1 LLSDEGIIYMKVL
14 VIGSGGR
21 EHALVKKISQSKK
34 LSKLFVAP
42 GNAGMQ
48 DLAEVINIKADEI
61 EKLADFAKENEV
73 DLTIV
78 GPEAPLV
85 KGIVDLFEERNLKI
99 FGPNKKA
106 ASLEASKIFTKDLC
120 KKYNI
125 PTADYMVF
133 DDSKKA
139 KRYIDKCNKPQ
150 VIKADGLA
158 AGKGVV
164 VAADKEEAKAAI
176 DLMMEEK
183 AFGDAA
189 KKVTIEERLYGEEA
203 SILVLCDGEH
213 ICPLATSQDHKQI
226 YDEDRGPNTGGMGA
240 YSPAPII
247 DDGLYEDIMRDIIRP
262 TIYALKEE
270 GINYKGVLYA
280 GLMMTESGPQLLEY
294 NVRFG
299 DPETQ
304 AILTRI
310 ESDFLVALEAA
321 VDGKLDEV
329 EIKWDERSCIC
340 VVIASGGYPGNY
352 EKGIEIK
359 GLKKAGKQKNVI
371 VYHAG
376 TKKENEKIYTN
387 GGRVLG
393 VTALGEDITQAI
405 DRAYKAIEYIH
416 FDKMYYRKD
425 IGHKAVGK

>member
-1 LLSDEGIIYMKVL
+1 MKVL

-34 LSKLFVAP
+34 LSKLYVAP
-42 GNAGMQ
+42 GNGGMQ
-48 DLAEVINIKADEI
+48 GLAEIVNIKADEI
-61 EKLADFAKENEV
+61 EKLADFAQENEI

-106 ASLEASKIFTKDLC
+106 SSLEASKVFTKDLC

-125 PTADYMVF
+125 PSAGYMVF
-133 DDSKKA
+133 DDPKKA
-139 KRYIDKCNKPQ
+139 KSYIDKCDKPQ

-176 DLMMEEK
+176 DLMMEDK
-183 AFGDAA
+183 VFGDAA
-189 KKVTIEERLYGEEA
+189 KRVTVEERLYGEEA
-203 SILVLCDGEH
+203 SILVLCDGDH

-247 DDGLYEDIMRDIIRP
+247 NDSLYEDIMRDIIRP

-280 GLMMTESGPQLLEY
+280 GLMMTENGPQLLEY

-304 AILTRI
+304 AILSRI
-310 ESDFLVALEAA
+310 ESDFLEALEA
-321 VDGKLDEV
+321 VVEGKLDEV
-329 EIKWDERSCIC
+329 EIKWDKRSCIC
-340 VVIASGGYPGNY
+340 VVIASGGYPGSY
-352 EKGIEIK
+352 EKGKEIT
-359 GLKKAGKQKNVI
+359 GLDRAGKQKDVI

-376 TKKENEKIYTN
+376 TKREDKKIYTN

-393 VTALGEDITQAI
+393 VTALGDDITQAI
-405 DRAYKAIEYIH
+405 DKAYKAIELIS
-416 FDKMYYRKD
+416 FDSMYYRKD
-425 IGHKAVGK
+425 IGRKAVGR

>member
-1 LLSDEGIIYMKVL
+1 MKVL

-78 GPEAPLV
+78 GPEDPLV

-139 KRYIDKCNKPQ
+139 KRYIDKCDKPQ

>member
-1 LLSDEGIIYMKVL
+1 MKVL

>member
-1 LLSDEGIIYMKVL
+1 MKVL
-14 VIGSGGR
+14 IIGSGGR

-42 GNAGMQ
+42 GNGGMQ
-48 DLAEVINIKADEI
+48 GLAEVVDIKADEI
-61 EKLADFAKENEV
+61 EKLANFAQENEI

-85 KGIVDLFEERNLKI
+85 MGIVDLFEERNLKI

-106 ASLEASKIFTKDLC
+106 SSLEASKVFTKDLC

-125 PTADYMVF
+125 PSAHYMVF
-133 DDSKKA
+133 DDPKKA
-139 KRYIDKCNKPQ
+139 KSYIDKCDKPQ

-164 VAADKEEAKAAI
+164 VATDKEEAKAAI

-183 AFGDAA
+183 VFGDAA
-189 KKVTIEERLYGEEA
+189 KRVTVEERLYGEEA
-203 SILVLCDGEH
+203 SILVLCDGNH

-247 DDGLYEDIMRDIIRP
+247 DDNLYEDIMRDIIRP

-310 ESDFLVALEAA
+310 ESDFLEALEA
-321 VDGKLDEV
+321 VVEGKLDEV
-329 EIKWDERSCIC
+329 EIRWDKRSCIC

-352 EKGIEIK
+352 EKGKEIT
-359 GLKKAGKQKNVI
+359 GLDKANKQKDVI

-376 TKKENEKIYTN
+376 TKREDKKIYTN

-393 VTALGEDITQAI
+393 VTAIGDDITQAI
-405 DRAYKAIEYIH
+405 DKAYKAIEFVS

-425 IGHKAVGK
+425 IGHKAVSG